1 MTMSLIKFEQVSF
14 KRSDR
19 YILKDISLT
28 IEPGVITAIMG
39 ASGSGKSTL
48 LNLMVGRLTAD
59 NGRITLLDQELNS
72 RIGSGI
78 YQLWRRMGFLFQS
91 AALFNDLTVLENVM
105 FPIDE
110 HTTLPEIMQ
119 EIVAIMKLEAVG
131 LRAAASYY
139 PHQLSGGMQRRVAL
153 ARAIALDPEIV
164 FYDEPFAGQDPIS
177 MGVLVRLIK
186 QFNQDLGITSI
197 LVSHD
202 VGETLAIADKV
213 IFLHEGK
220 IRFDG
225 TAHDFVR
232 CQDPGV
238 VQFVQ
243 ALADGQVKFNMPSAH
258 TIGEQL
264 ICLK

>member
-1 MTMSLIKFEQVSF
+1 MSLIKIEGVSF
-14 KRSDR
+14 KREER
-19 YILKDISLT
+19 YVLKDISLT
-28 IEPGVITAIMG
+28 IEPGVITAVMG

-48 LNLMVGRLTAD
+48 LNLMVGRLHPDQGSVTLFDTELKATA
-59 NGRITLLDQELNS
+59 RS
-72 RIGSGI
+72 KI
-78 YQLWRRMGFLFQS
+78 YGLWRRMGFLFQS

-110 HTTLPEIMQ
+110 HTKIPEVIQ
-119 EIVAIMKLEAVG
+119 EIIALMKLESVG
-131 LRAAASYY
+131 LRAASDYY
-139 PHQLSGGMQRRVAL
+139 PYQLSGGMQRRVAL
-153 ARAIALDPEIV
+153 ARAIALDPEVV

-186 QFNQDLGITSI
+186 QFNQDLGISSI

-213 IFLHEGK
+213 IFLHEGN

-225 TAHDFVR
+225 TTHDFVR

-243 ALADGQVKFNMPSAH
+243 ALADGPVKFHMTHNK
-258 TIGEQL
+258 TIGDQL
-264 ICLK
+264 LCL

>member
-1 MTMSLIKFEQVSF
+1 MSLIKIEKVSF
-14 KRSDR
+14 KREDR
-19 YILKDISLT
+19 FVLKDVSLT
-28 IEPGVITAIMG
+28 IEPGIVTAIMG

-48 LNLMVGRLTAD
+48 LNLMVGRLIAD
-59 NGRITLLDQELNS
+59 AGTITLMGQELHEHM
-72 RIGSGI
+72 GAKI
-78 YQLWRRMGFLFQS
+78 YSLWRRMGFLFQS

-110 HTTLPEIMQ
+110 HTTLPHIMQ
-119 EIVAIMKLEAVG
+119 EIVAFMKLEAVG
-131 LRAAASYY
+131 LRAASDYY

-153 ARAIALDPEIV
+153 ARAIALDPEVV

-186 QFNQDLGITSI
+186 QFTQDLGMSSI

-243 ALADGQVKFNMPSAH
+243 ALADGPVQFHMPH
-258 TIGEQL
+258 NKKIGDQL
-264 ICLK
+264 ICL